1 MRLRKFSIR
10 VLPLILLTVFL
21 SVSIVSAQSNSWL
34 TVTSP
39 NDITILR
46 GESNRAII
54 WSVDSNLEIHW
65 RILQNGTEISRRSGY
80 CTSAIISVDL
90 YDLDIG
96 TYIFKLEVWT
106 DNDPQYGAG
115 VTMVYGAIDIVV
127 VNVKPSRNFWLDVGF
142 VGSIIGMLIVFK
154 IVRSGNSKS

>member
-1 MRLRKFSIR
+1 MGIKMRWRKFSIR

-65 RILQNGTEISRRSGY
+65 WILQNGTEISRRSGH
-80 CTSAIISVDL
+80 CTSANISVDL

-96 TYIFKLEVWT
+96 TYIFELEV
-106 DNDPQYGAG
+106 
-115 VTMVYGAIDIVV
+115 
-127 VNVKPSRNFWLDVGF
+127 
-142 VGSIIGMLIVFK
+142 
-154 IVRSGNSKS
+154 